1 MRASARQDA
10 APHMARPALRV
21 PTPPLARAPTACF
34 VRVTLANFFFFMNFA
49 SFFLLPLHVRAL
61 GGSERTIGLVM
72 GTTGMAGL
80 IIIPVLAIL
89 LDRLER
95 RAFLLA
101 GIATMGIAALGFLLV
116 ERIGPMLFVLRVV
129 QGLAFA
135 ASFNA
140 ASTLAAEFAPPERR
154 AAMFGIFGVSTL
166 GTHALAPALGEFL
179 IHLGGFHLLFA
190 AAAACSTIAF
200 AVAWG
205 LPRATAAHAA
215 PAVAAV
221 TSAELYFTLVT
232 VGFCGLSFGAVITY
246 VPTFVHDELSGP
258 VSTFFLSYTA
268 AAVLTRLVGG
278 GLSDDLG
285 RRTVIV
291 PALALLGISLL
302 VLATVRSAT
311 MLAGA
316 ALLFGTAQG
325 FVFPT
330 LNAFTIDQIDP
341 GRIGRVQTLFNGS
354 FNVGVT
360 VGSLGFGVV
369 VEALGYRPMFVC
381 AAAMAGMALAVFVV
395 ATGRGAPARS
405 ESA

>member
-1 MRASARQDA
+1 MAQPAFRIP
-10 APHMARPALRV
+10 APS
-21 PTPPLARAPTACF
+21 LAGERTACF
-34 VRVTLANFFFFMNFA
+34 ARVTIANFFFFMNFA

-61 GGSERTIGLVM
+61 GGSEHTIGLVM
-72 GTTGMAGL
+72 GTAGMAGL
-80 IIIPVLAIL
+80 VIIPVLAVL

-95 RAFLLA
+95 RAFLLG
-101 GIATMGIAALGFLLV
+101 GIATMGLAAVGFLLV
-116 ERIGPMLFVLRVV
+116 DRVGVLLFVLRVV

-166 GTHALAPALGEFL
+166 ATHALAPALGEFL
-179 IHLGGFHLLFA
+179 IHLGGFHLLFG
-190 AAAACSTIAF
+190 AAAACTTIAF
-200 AVAWG
+200 TLAWG
-205 LPRATAAHAA
+205 LPRVTAAPGARTAA
-215 PAVAAV
+215 RVGS
-221 TSAELYFTLVT
+221 TELYFTLLT

-258 VSTFFLSYTA
+258 VSTFFLSYTG

-278 GLSDDLG
+278 GLSDGLG

-291 PALALLGISLL
+291 PALALLGVSLL
-302 VLATVRSAT
+302 VLATVRSPVT
-311 MLAGA
+311 LAGA

-341 GRIGRVQTLFNGS
+341 ARIGRVQTMFNGS

-360 VGSLGFGVV
+360 IGSLGFGAV

-381 AAAMAGMALAVFVV
+381 AAGMAGMALAVFVV
-395 ATGRGAPARS
+395 ATGRGVAAAGE
-405 ESA
+405 EST

>member
-1 MRASARQDA
+1 MASFA
-10 APHMARPALRV
+10 
-21 PTPPLARAPTACF
+21 
-34 VRVTLANFFFFMNFA
+34 RVTLANFFFFMNFA

-61 GGSERTIGLVM
+61 GGSERSIGLVM
-72 GTTGMAGL
+72 GTAGMAGL
-80 IIIPVLAIL
+80 VVIPVLAIL

-101 GIATMGIAALGFLLV
+101 GIATMGLAALGFLLV
-116 ERIGPMLFVLRVV
+116 ERIGPLLFVLRVV

-166 GTHALAPALGEFL
+166 ATHALAPALGEFL

-190 AAAACSTIAF
+190 AAAACTAIAF
-200 AVAWG
+200 AIAAG
-205 LPRATAAHAA
+205 LPRAGAVAVA
-215 PAVAAV
+215 PAVTPVTGAA
-221 TSAELYFTLVT
+221 LYWTLLT

-246 VPTFVHDELSGP
+246 VPTFVHDELRGP
-258 VSTFFLSYTA
+258 VSTFFLCYTG

-278 GLSDDLG
+278 GLSDGLG

-291 PALALLGISLL
+291 PALVLLTISLL
-302 VLATVRSAT
+302 VLATVRSPA

-330 LNAFTIDQIDP
+330 LNAFTIDLIDP
-341 GRIGRVQTLFNGS
+341 GRIGRVQTMFNGS
-354 FNVGVT
+354 FNIGVT
-360 VGSLGFGVV
+360 VGSIGFGAV

-395 ATGRGAPARS
+395 ATGRGAPAARVG
-405 ESA
+405 SA